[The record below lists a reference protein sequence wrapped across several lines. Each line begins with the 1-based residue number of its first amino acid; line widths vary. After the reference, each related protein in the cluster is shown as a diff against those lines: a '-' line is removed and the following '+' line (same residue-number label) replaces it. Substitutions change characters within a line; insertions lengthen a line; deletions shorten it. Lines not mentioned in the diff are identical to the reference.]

1 MTSVAAAER
10 PPPKVTVA
18 CRARLLSFLKLC
30 LTSRVCPQPR
40 ARPRK
45 PPTRKPAPQKPP
57 QARPKRRRGKS
68 EPSSDELT
76 DDEDSSESA
85 TLDEEDTA
93 SEYSATESEVEAP
106 RSRRKKAVAKQ
117 DSDSEADGVRAESPA
132 RQCPLCRSFVLPHA
146 CFL

>member
-18 CRARLLSFLKLC
+18 CRARLLSFLTQC

-45 PPTRKPAPQKPP
+45 PPTKKPAPQKPQ

-76 DDEDSSESA
+76 DDEDSSASA

-106 RSRRKKAVAKQ
+106 PRSRRKKADAKQ
-117 DSDSEADGVRAESPA
+117 DSDSEADGVRFYLVVGSAVHSSAP
-132 RQCPLCRSFVLPHA
+132 VIG
-146 CFL
+146 